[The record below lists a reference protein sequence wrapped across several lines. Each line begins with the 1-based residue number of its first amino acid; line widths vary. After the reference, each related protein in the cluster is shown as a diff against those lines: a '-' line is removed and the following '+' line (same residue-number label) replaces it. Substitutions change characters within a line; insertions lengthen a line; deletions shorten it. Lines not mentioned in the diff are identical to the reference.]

1 MTIVRSE
8 VRPGEYRDSI
18 VLMQLRAALEE
29 LPGVDAAAAVMAAPE
44 NLGLLAAS
52 DLLPADADEL
62 RPEDLLV
69 VVRARDRTVAD
80 AALGKVDE
88 LLRRRAPE
96 TADDYRSR
104 SLATAVRLRPDAR
117 WVLISVPGRYAAG
130 VAREALDLGLHV
142 FLYSDNVAIN
152 DEAALKREAAARGLL
167 VMGPDCGTAIVA
179 GAGFGFANRV
189 RQGPIGLVG
198 ASGTGLQA
206 VACAIHAA
214 GSGVSHA
221 LGTGARDLSAEVG
234 AITALQ
240 ALELLAC
247 DPATRAIVLVSKPPD
262 PAVADR
268 LLAAARDAGK
278 PVVAYFQGREI
289 ETDDSGPLHFAT
301 SLGHAAALAVELA
314 GGSAAPPGVG
324 SGRPARTA
332 GFSSAAGRRL
342 QVAASGGRAPG
353 SPRFLRGLFS
363 GGTLALEALLATRGR
378 LAPLFTNLSDLGE
391 GATRLAD
398 PRRSDS
404 HTILDLGTDELTAGR
419 PHPMIDPTDRLRRL
433 EQEASDPETGVILL
447 DVVLGDGAHRDPAS
461 ELAPA
466 VRRARERGVEV
477 VAVVIGVDGDPQN
490 IETQINELAAAG
502 AHVFGDP
509 VEAVELAVELL
520 GGSPAVDGTPAPAR
534 ARVTPGGRG
543 RPAVGSETSGAATEA
558 RSVDPRALDGPVVA
572 INVGV
577 EVFYRALVEQGVEA
591 LHVDWRPPAGGD
603 ERLMAILDRLKPGRD

>member
-96 TADDYRSR
+96 ATDDYRPR
-104 SLATAVRLRPDAR
+104 SLASAVRLRPDAR

-130 VAREALDLGLHV
+130 VAREAVELGLHI
-142 FLYSDNVAIN
+142 FLYSDNVAID
-152 DEAALKREAAARGLL
+152 DEAALKREAAASGLL

-189 RQGPIGLVG
+189 RRGPIGLVG

-221 LGTGARDLSAEVG
+221 LGTGGRDLSAEVG
-234 AITALQ
+234 ALAARQ
-240 ALELLAC
+240 ALELLGRDA
-247 DPATRAIVLVSKPPD
+247 ATRAIVLVSKPPD
-262 PAVADR
+262 PAVAER
-268 LLAAARDAGK
+268 LLAAARGAGK
-278 PVVAYFQGREI
+278 PVVAYFQGRMI

-314 GGSAAPPGVG
+314 GGSVAPPDVG
-324 SGRPARTA
+324 SARTA
-332 GFSSAAGRRL
+332 GSSPADGRPS
-342 QVAASGGRAPG
+342 QVAVTGGRAAG

-363 GGTLALEALLATRGR
+363 GGTLALEALLAARGR
-378 LAPLFTNLSDLGE
+378 LAPLFTNLSDLGP
-391 GATRLAD
+391 GASRLAD
-398 PRRSDS
+398 PGRSDS

-419 PHPMIDPTDRLRRL
+419 AHPMIDPTDRLRRL

-490 IETQINELAAAG
+490 IETQIDELAAAG
-502 AHVFGDP
+502 AHVFRDT
-509 VEAVELAVELL
+509 VEAVKLAIELL
-520 GGSPAVDGTPAPAR
+520 GGSPAVAGTPAPAR
-534 ARVTPGGRG
+534 VGVTPGGRG
-543 RPAVGSETSGAATEA
+543 RPAVDAKAAGAATET
-558 RSVDPRALDGPVVA
+558 RPVDPRALDGPVVA

-577 EVFYRALVEQGVEA
+577 EVFYRALVDQGVEA
-591 LHVDWRPPAGGD
+591 LHIDWRPPAGGD
-603 ERLMAILDRLKPGRD
+603 QRLMAILDRLKPGRD